1 MGTLVIAM
9 GPRKAGE
16 GKTSP
21 ASSSSEKPMNKMMKS
36 GMVMLPVSKF
46 EMNDGGENVSPEVGD
61 SVELSGTIKM
71 IENGIA
77 HVNVENAVTENEPKD
92 MSEDMS
98 EGENASSEE
107 EKMMKMAEESDKENY
122 S

>member
-21 ASSSSEKPMNKMMKS
+21 ASSSSEKPMNKMTKS
-36 GMVMLPVSKF
+36 GMVMLPISKF
-46 EMNDGGENVSPEVGD
+46 EMNEGEENVSPEVGD
-61 SVELSGTIKM
+61 SVELTGIVSM
-71 IENGIA
+71 IENGVA
-77 HVNVENAVTENEPKD
+77 HIDVENAVSDGAP
-92 MSEDMS
+92 EDMS
-98 EGENASSEE
+98 QDMAEGEDSSEE
-107 EKMMKMAEESDKENY
+107 DKMMKMAEESDKENY